1 MNIMNRFIK
10 IFFAFFIL
18 LNVFKLDAQD
28 SLKSNVVTVQPK
40 VMVIPFT
47 KEGQDIRTI
56 LEADINKRVAL
67 TKVKE
72 KFDLRGFTTVDFLG
86 KLKVAKESNVFTNES
101 QSDLKSTLILFSGA
115 DIYVSTEIDYQQT
128 SSGNSI
134 TLVLNAFEVS
144 TGNSLSNKVGFSG
157 KFYTDDVAKLASRA
171 VDNCIDEF
179 LNVMQDKFTDIV
191 KNGRSIIVDI
201 GFEKDSK
208 YNFSSEFSGLPLSD
222 AVEEWFG
229 KNAYKNNYHIQ
240 GTTSKRMILDDVK
253 IPLKDSESGAN
264 YNPNKFAL
272 AIYKY
277 FRDLKL
283 ETTKDI
289 KGGTIYITIK

>member
-1 MNIMNRFIK
+1 MNRFIK

-18 LNVFKLDAQD
+18 LNVFKLNAQD
-28 SLKSNVVTVQPK
+28 SLKSNIVTVQPK

-86 KLKVAKESNVFTNES
+86 KLKAAKESNVFTNES

-115 DIYVSTEIDYQQT
+115 DIYVTTEIDYQQS

-134 TLVLNAFEVS
+134 TLVLTAFEVS

-171 VDNCIDEF
+171 VDNCIEEF

-201 GFEKDSK
+201 GFAQDSK
-208 YNFSSEFSGLPLSD
+208 NNFSSEFSGLPLSD

-229 KNAYKNNYHIQ
+229 KNAFKNNYHIQ

-253 IPLKDSESGAN
+253 IPLKDPETGAN

>member
-1 MNIMNRFIK
+1 MSSIK
-10 IFFAFFIL
+10 KIGFLFFVL
-18 LNVFKLDAQD
+18 LNLNNLNAQD
-28 SLKSNVVTVQPK
+28 SLKSKIVTVQPK
-40 VMVIPFT
+40 VMIIPFT

-86 KLKVAKESNVFTNES
+86 KLKGAKEANVFTNES
-101 QSDLKSTLILFSGA
+101 QSDLKSSLILFSGA
-115 DIYVSTEIDYQQT
+115 DIYVTTEIDYQQ
-128 SSGNSI
+128 SSTGNSI
-134 TLVLNAFEVS
+134 TLVLTAFEVS

-157 KFYTDDVAKLASRA
+157 KFYTDDIAKLASRA
-171 VDNCIDEF
+171 VDNCIEEF
-179 LNVMQDKFTDIV
+179 LNVMQDKFTEIV
-191 KNGRSIIVDI
+191 KNGRSVIVDI
-201 GFEKDSK
+201 GFSQESI
-208 YNFSSEFSGLPLSD
+208 YSFSSEFSGLPLSD
-222 AVEEWFG
+222 AVEEWFE

-253 IPLKDSESGAN
+253 IPLKDPESGSN

-272 AIYKY
+272 ALYKY

-283 ETTKDI
+283 EATKDI
-289 KGGTIYITIK
+289 KGGTIYVTLK

>member
-115 DIYVSTEIDYQQT
+115 DIYVSTEIDYQQ
-128 SSGNSI
+128 SASGNSI

-157 KFYTDDVAKLASRA
+157 KFYTDDIAKLASRA

-179 LNVMQDKFTDIV
+179 LNVMQDKFSDIV

-272 AIYKY
+272 TIYKY

>member
-115 DIYVSTEIDYQQT
+115 DIYVSTEIDYQQS

-171 VDNCIDEF
+171 VDNCID
-179 LNVMQDKFTDIV
+179 
-191 KNGRSIIVDI
+191 
-201 GFEKDSK
+201 
-208 YNFSSEFSGLPLSD
+208 
-222 AVEEWFG
+222 
-229 KNAYKNNYHIQ
+229 
-240 GTTSKRMILDDVK
+240 
-253 IPLKDSESGAN
+253 
-264 YNPNKFAL
+264 
-272 AIYKY
+272 
-277 FRDLKL
+277 
-283 ETTKDI
+283 
-289 KGGTIYITIK
+289 

>member
-18 LNVFKLDAQD
+18 LNVFKLNAQD
-28 SLKSNVVTVQPK
+28 SLKSNIVTVQPK

-86 KLKVAKESNVFTNES
+86 KLKAAKESNVFTNES

-115 DIYVSTEIDYQQT
+115 DIYVTTEIDYQQS

-134 TLVLNAFEVS
+134 TLVLTAFEVS

-171 VDNCIDEF
+171 VDNCIEEF

-201 GFEKDSK
+201 GFAQDSK
-208 YNFSSEFSGLPLSD
+208 NNFSSEFSGLPLSD

-229 KNAYKNNYHIQ
+229 KNAFKNNYHIQ

-253 IPLKDSESGAN
+253 IPLKDPETGAN

>member
-115 DIYVSTEIDYQQT
+115 DIYVSTEIDYQQS

-201 GFEKDSK
+201 GFAQDSK
-208 YNFSSEFSGLPLSD
+208 NSFSSEFSGLPLSD

-229 KNAYKNNYHIQ
+229 KNAFKNNYHIQ

-253 IPLKDSESGAN
+253 IPLKDPESGAN

>member
-1 MNIMNRFIK
+1 MNRFIK

-18 LNVFKLDAQD
+18 LNVFKLNAQD
-28 SLKSNVVTVQPK
+28 SLKSNMVTVQPK
-40 VMVIPFT
+40 VMVLPFT

-86 KLKVAKESNVFTNES
+86 KLKAAKESNVFTNES

-115 DIYVSTEIDYQQT
+115 DIYVTTEIDYQQS

-134 TLVLNAFEVS
+134 TLVLTAFEVS

-171 VDNCIDEF
+171 VDNCIEEF

-201 GFEKDSK
+201 GFAQDSK
-208 YNFSSEFSGLPLSD
+208 NNFSSEFSGLPLSD

-229 KNAYKNNYHIQ
+229 KNAFKNNYHIQ

-253 IPLKDSESGAN
+253 IPLKDPETGAN

>member
-18 LNVFKLDAQD
+18 LNVFKLNAQD
-28 SLKSNVVTVQPK
+28 SLKSNMVTVQPK
-40 VMVIPFT
+40 VMVLPFT

-86 KLKVAKESNVFTNES
+86 KLKAAKESNVFTNES

-115 DIYVSTEIDYQQT
+115 DIYVTTEIDYQQS

-134 TLVLNAFEVS
+134 TLVLTAFEVS

-171 VDNCIDEF
+171 VDNCIEEF

-201 GFEKDSK
+201 GFAQDSK
-208 YNFSSEFSGLPLSD
+208 NNFSSEFSGLPLSD

-229 KNAYKNNYHIQ
+229 KNAFKNNYHIQ

-253 IPLKDSESGAN
+253 IPLKDPETGAN